1 MGAGA
6 SISDL
11 AELKTAYDKVE
22 SSLPEETKKEL
33 EDLFNDPVSQKKG
46 EFLFTEEK

>member
-11 AELKTAYDKVE
+11 DELKTEYEKVE
-22 SSLPEETKKEL
+22 SSLPEKTKKEL
-33 EDLFNDPVSQKKG
+33 EDLFNDPSSQKKG
-46 EFLFTEEK
+46 EFFVSTL